1 MCPNCKRFPET
12 TIHALWECG
21 VAQDVWARC
30 SHRTFQKGL
39 TDQDNMMQLFENLM
53 HKLPKDV
60 LELFL
65 VQGWLIWHQH
75 NQVVH
80 GGNLQEPG
88 RLNVRASSFL
98 TEYKEAQ
105 SQLVVPVSIGL
116 S

>member
-1 MCPNCKRFPET
+1 MCPFCKRFPET

-30 SHRTFQKGL
+30 SHHTLQKGL

-65 VQGWLIWHQH
+65 VQGWLIWHQR
-75 NQVVH
+75 NRVVH
-80 GGNLQEPG
+80 GGNLQELG
-88 RLNVRASSFL
+88 RLNV
-98 TEYKEAQ
+98 
-105 SQLVVPVSIGL
+105 
-116 S
+116 